1 MLYLQLIIFLVGGD
15 VIINNETF
23 LMIDFINLKIKL
35 ALSFKNAHKN
45 MIYVYIFIKVSAHT
59 YIIICVYTII

>member
-23 LMIDFINLKIKL
+23 LMIDFMNLKIKL
-35 ALSFKNAHKN
+35 APSFKSAHKN
-45 MIYVYIFIKVSAHT
+45 MIYIYMFR
-59 YIIICVYTII
+59 

>member
-23 LMIDFINLKIKL
+23 LMIDFMNLKIKL
-35 ALSFKNAHKN
+35 APSFKSAHKN
-45 MIYVYIFIKVSAHT
+45 MIYIYMFIKVSAHT
-59 YIIICVYTII
+59 YIIICIYTII